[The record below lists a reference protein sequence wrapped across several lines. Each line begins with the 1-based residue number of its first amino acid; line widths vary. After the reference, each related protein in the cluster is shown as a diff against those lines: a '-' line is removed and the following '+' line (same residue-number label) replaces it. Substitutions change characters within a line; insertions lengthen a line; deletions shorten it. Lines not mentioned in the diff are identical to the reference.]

1 MEAAAQAAAIPI
13 EDAARIFADAMR
25 YVEDYVISSD
35 LGFVACRNVGDAQ
48 KNRLAILDYIRRMQ
62 LWDEW
67 ERPIVQIAISKN
79 KVAYQA
85 LISDGFA
92 TREEINDMVRR
103 FISRIGHYVDKTEHR
118 AYWSNPAQYVA
129 TNTAKVM
136 RLIERHP
143 SWTEPHVYKPISIE
157 HNSAEILRPH

>member
-1 MEAAAQAAAIPI
+1 MESAARAADIPI
-13 EDAARIFADAMR
+13 ESAAGIFADAMR

-35 LGFVACRNVGDAQ
+35 LGFVHCRNVPDAQ
-48 KNRLAILDYIRRMQ
+48 KNRLTILDYIKRMQ
-62 LWDEW
+62 LWDDW

-103 FISRIGHYVDKTEHR
+103 FISRVGHYVDKTEHH

-129 TNTAKVM
+129 NNTAKVM
-136 RLIERHP
+136 RMIERHP

-157 HNSAEILRPH
+157 HNSDAILRPQ